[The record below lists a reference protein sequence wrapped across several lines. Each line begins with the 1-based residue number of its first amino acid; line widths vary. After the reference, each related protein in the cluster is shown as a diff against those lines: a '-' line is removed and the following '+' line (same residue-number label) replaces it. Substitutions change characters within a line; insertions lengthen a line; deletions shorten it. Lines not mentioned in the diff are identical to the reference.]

1 MRIPPRSTRTDT
13 PFPCTTLFRSR
24 IEGELADA
32 AGGGEHLD
40 LVFPDAVVALE
51 LDLDDVAGHALG
63 DDLEDLRQRHDPAAL
78 EPFARLDVVALVR
91 QHGGHRKRRRDDG
104 GRPPPERADAGGAG
118 LAVPGGEPARPRL
131 TENGQRPWPVG
142 ARP

>member
-1 MRIPPRSTRTDT
+1 MRISDWSSDVCSSYLRTRPPRARAPGRRGCRARPRRPGNASIVLDLEHRAVA
-13 PFPCTTLFRSR
+13 R

-63 DDLEDLRQRHDPAAL
+63 DDLEDLRQRHDLAPL
-78 EPFARLDVVALVR
+78 EKFARLDVVALVR
-91 QHGGHRKRRRDDG
+91 QHG
-104 GRPPPERADAGGAG
+104 
-118 LAVPGGEPARPRL
+118 
-131 TENGQRPWPVG
+131 
-142 ARP
+142 